1 MPGNNLIFLISQPRA
16 GSTLLQ
22 RILGNYPQIQ
32 TSAEPWVMLHPFYA
46 LRSQGY
52 EVEYNA
58 SWARSAL
65 KDFLQML
72 PEGEETYYEGIRRM
86 YSYLYDRLLENTDKR
101 YFLDKTPR
109 YYHIIPE
116 LFKTFPDAHFII
128 LLRNPI
134 AVLCSIFNTWVKQ
147 DWLRFP
153 YYQYDLLDAPRLMQT
168 GIELLGEKSLVVAY
182 ENLLANPETEMKKIC
197 DRLQIDFLPDAIAYK
212 TDSSPQKGFGY
223 KDQKTSAYQSGKPNS
238 QNTDKWIEEL
248 KDPQLWR
255 LANDYLAILGR
266 DAIAQMG
273 YCYDTLQQ
281 QVDSQRPSRYQ
292 QWQTLPFSWFLN
304 PSTSKF
310 QKWKSRLV
318 KTNKIIK
325 K

>member
-1 MPGNNLIFLISQPRA
+1 MPGDNLIFLISQPRA

-22 RILGNYPQIQ
+22 RILSNYPQIQ

-86 YSYLYDRLLENTDKR
+86 YGYLYDRLLENSHKR

-116 LFKTFPDAHFII
+116 LFQTFPEAHFII
-128 LLRNPI
+128 LLRNPL
-134 AVLCSIFNTWVKQ
+134 AVLCSIFNTWVKK
-147 DWLRFP
+147 DWSKFP
-153 YYQYDLLDAPRLMQT
+153 YYQYDLLDAPHLMQT
-168 GIELLGEKSLVVAY
+168 GREILGEKSLVLSY
-182 ENLLANPETEMKKIC
+182 EDLLTNPEKEIKKIC
-197 DRLQIDFLPDAIAYK
+197 DRLQIEFIPEALSYNL
-212 TDSSPQKGFGY
+212 DSSLQKGFGY
-223 KDQKTSAYQSGKPNS
+223 KDQKTSVYQSGKPNS
-238 QNTDKWIEEL
+238 QNADKWIEEL

-255 LANDYLAILGR
+255 LANDYLTILGR
-266 DAIAQMG
+266 EAIAQME

-281 QVDSQRPSRYQ
+281 QVNSQRPSRYQ
-292 QWQTLPFSWFLN
+292 QWKTLPFSWFLN
-304 PSTSKF
+304 PSNSKI

-318 KTNKIIK
+318 KTNKITRN
-325 K
+325 